1 MNKLPTIPIV
11 KPIIQRPTPIETKQR
26 PVEEIFE
33 DKKREVFPLKPN
45 QGVKGE
51 SISPT
56 IVEELSGE
64 EETTADA
71 PPTPPQVEGHS
82 APHTP
87 QLGSKGKEFPL
98 VEDIAPKKKG
108 KSDKQLKHLEII
120 RQKSIEVRK
129 RNAELKR
136 QQKLGN
142 INIQPPP
149 PVEDIIKKTIDEMGG
164 NIRSSLKKELEDNR
178 MESKPAISLDDIK
191 SLIDTSIRTAFETEK
206 VERKKI
212 VEEKQTRLDMEKRA
226 YDTRFNNLLKP
237 KRNMNPSF

>member
-11 KPIIQRPTPIETKQR
+11 KPITQRPAPIETKQR

-33 DKKREVFPLKPN
+33 DKRDKIKEP
-45 QGVKGE
+45 
-51 SISPT
+51 

-64 EETTADA
+64 EEPTADA
-71 PPTPPQVEGHS
+71 PPTPPQLPVKVES
-82 APHTP
+82 I
-87 QLGSKGKEFPL
+87 
-98 VEDIAPKKKG
+98 EDIAPKKKG

-226 YDTRFNNLLKP
+226 YDTRFHNLLKP

>member
-1 MNKLPTIPIV
+1 M
-11 KPIIQRPTPIETKQR
+11 
-26 PVEEIFE
+26 
-33 DKKREVFPLKPN
+33 
-45 QGVKGE
+45 
-51 SISPT
+51 
-56 IVEELSGE
+56 
-64 EETTADA
+64 
-71 PPTPPQVEGHS
+71 
-82 APHTP
+82 
-87 QLGSKGKEFPL
+87 
-98 VEDIAPKKKG
+98 
-108 KSDKQLKHLEII
+108 KHLETI

-142 INIQPPP
+142 INVQPPP

-206 VERKKI
+206 VERRKV

-226 YDTRFNNLLKP
+226 YDTRFHNLLKP

>member
-33 DKKREVFPLKPN
+33 DKRDKIKEP
-45 QGVKGE
+45 
-51 SISPT
+51 

-64 EETTADA
+64 EEPTADA

-82 APHTP
+82 APQTP

-142 INIQPPP
+142 INVQPPP

-206 VERKKI
+206 VERRKV

-226 YDTRFNNLLKP
+226 YDTRFHNLLKP
-237 KRNMNPSF
+237 KRIRDFIP

>member
-33 DKKREVFPLKPN
+33 DKKRDFIPLKPN

-51 SISPT
+51 RISPT

-64 EETTADA
+64 EEPTADA
-71 PPTPPQVEGHS
+71 PPTPPQVPVKVES
-82 APHTP
+82 I
-87 QLGSKGKEFPL
+87 
-98 VEDIAPKKKG
+98 EDIAPKKKG
-108 KSDKQLKHLEII
+108 KSDKQLKHLETI

-206 VERKKI
+206 VERKKV
-212 VEEKQTRLDMEKRA
+212 VEEKQTRLDMEKKA
-226 YDTRFNNLLKP
+226 YDTRFQNLLKP

>member
-1 MNKLPTIPIV
+1 MFEKQNTNNISVFCIMNKLPTIPIV
-11 KPIIQRPTPIETKQR
+11 KPIIQRPTPIQTKQR

-33 DKKREVFPLKPN
+33 DKRDKIKEP
-45 QGVKGE
+45 
-51 SISPT
+51 

-64 EETTADA
+64 EEPTADA
-71 PPTPPQVEGHS
+71 PPTPPQLPVKVES
-82 APHTP
+82 I
-87 QLGSKGKEFPL
+87 
-98 VEDIAPKKKG
+98 EDIAPKKKG

-226 YDTRFNNLLKP
+226 YDTRFHNLLKP

>member
-237 KRNMNPSF
+237 KRTRDFIP

>member
-11 KPIIQRPTPIETKQR
+11 KPITQRPTPIETKQR

-33 DKKREVFPLKPN
+33 DKRDKIKEP
-45 QGVKGE
+45 
-51 SISPT
+51 

-64 EETTADA
+64 EEPTADA
-71 PPTPPQVEGHS
+71 PPTPPQLPIKVES
-82 APHTP
+82 I
-87 QLGSKGKEFPL
+87 
-98 VEDIAPKKKG
+98 EDIAPKKKG

-226 YDTRFNNLLKP
+226 YDTRFHNLLKP